1 MSLLSLGRLLT
12 TRNSIDERI
21 ARYFEDL
28 GQPMDVGS
36 DGLIDVSSIPLDD
49 GVFKLTYGTTGR
61 GKAFSEEADRCLLLT
76 IYKYGV

>member
-1 MSLLSLGRLLT
+1 
-12 TRNSIDERI
+12 
-21 ARYFEDL
+21 
-28 GQPMDVGS
+28 MDVGS